1 MLQVPPNLS
10 RDFSG
15 QIPLEQSSQFTLPDA
30 SDRTKSDQKPTRGVK
45 KMKRILFGLT
55 ILIPSIIKAEGID
68 KKIDKAFQPISDF
81 FSQLIFFEVFGIP
94 FVLILL
100 VFSAIFFRVLFLSGK
115 YLYDLYY
122 AETITHMPKSQIDS
136 FFSGDIREFTL
147 HGVGLLEPRSSRQ
160 SVGVGVGKGGVG
172 IGTSKSFFS
181 GEEQTK
187 IDSGRI
193 HFDNEKIQFIGA
205 TNQIS
210 WAWKKIV
217 SVSIALIPSSKAP
230 FACFCNV
237 VGSIE
242 RLISIPLNNAD

>member
-1 MLQVPPNLS
+1 MAEIDWSREKEIFLIIGSIVFLLTLVGNLDVVLS
-10 RDFSG
+10 GNDFV
-15 QIPLEQSSQFTLPDA
+15 TD
-30 SDRTKSDQKPTRGVK
+30 
-45 KMKRILFGLT
+45 
-55 ILIPSIIKAEGID
+55 
-68 KKIDKAFQPISDF
+68 
-81 FSQLIFFEVFGIP
+81 IFF
-94 FVLILL
+94 LL
-100 VFSAIFFRVLFLSGK
+100 GVCLFNSVFSAIFFRVLFLSGK

-217 SVSIALIPSSKAP
+217 SVSIAHGIMDSMIFIGVSSRKK
-230 FACFCNV
+230 
-237 VGSIE
+237 
-242 RLISIPLNNAD
+242 ISGFTIRNEKEEAKSLADKILEKSKS